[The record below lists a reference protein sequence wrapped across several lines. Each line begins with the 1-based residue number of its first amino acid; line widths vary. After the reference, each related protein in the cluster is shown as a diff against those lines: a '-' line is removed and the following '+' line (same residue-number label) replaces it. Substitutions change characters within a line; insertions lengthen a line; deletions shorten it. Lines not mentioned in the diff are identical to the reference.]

1 MGRIEELRRI
11 IRQIILEA
19 QKKKKVIGE
28 PDMSGEKER
37 NSPEEV
43 DEMSLAGSISGPM
56 PSLHGTQGTTGV
68 PDSRAKR
75 KRKNEKSN

>member
-28 PDMSGEKER
+28 PDMSEEKER
-37 NSPEEV
+37 NAPEEV
-43 DEMSLAGSISGPM
+43 DEMSLAGNVAGYMGPLNG
-56 PSLHGTQGTTGV
+56 PQGTTGV
-68 PDSRAKR
+68 PDSRAKKK
-75 KRKNEKSN
+75 KRK